1 MSTNEKVAGEKVRK
15 ERGSALEKALAVLSA
30 VIDQPQ
36 AVGLPDV
43 AARVGL
49 PRQTVH
55 RVLQQLEEN
64 GLILRNPARDRFSI
78 GPKLTH
84 FALKTLQS
92 ANQGAPV
99 RAVLQDLVN
108 DIKETCNIGVLDGL
122 EFVYL
127 ERIECEW
134 SLRVHLRAGSRVP
147 AHAAA
152 AGKMML
158 SSLRPSSVMNLIK
171 VQPLTA
177 YTEYTITDASTF
189 MGELQQIR
197 EQSYSLNNQEYSVGL
212 IGAAVPIVDRSRRQ
226 IAALAVQAPTSR
238 LSLEEAIGHIPRL
251 RAAANKLADVWV
263 GEDAKSVLAA

>member
-1 MSTNEKVAGEKVRK
+1 VSTNEKEASEKVRK

-127 ERIECEW
+127 ERIECE
-134 SLRVHLRAGSRVP
+134 
-147 AHAAA
+147 
-152 AGKMML
+152 
-158 SSLRPSSVMNLIK
+158 
-171 VQPLTA
+171 
-177 YTEYTITDASTF
+177 
-189 MGELQQIR
+189 
-197 EQSYSLNNQEYSVGL
+197 
-212 IGAAVPIVDRSRRQ
+212 
-226 IAALAVQAPTSR
+226 
-238 LSLEEAIGHIPRL
+238 LSLIHI
-251 RAAANKLADVWV
+251 
-263 GEDAKSVLAA
+263 